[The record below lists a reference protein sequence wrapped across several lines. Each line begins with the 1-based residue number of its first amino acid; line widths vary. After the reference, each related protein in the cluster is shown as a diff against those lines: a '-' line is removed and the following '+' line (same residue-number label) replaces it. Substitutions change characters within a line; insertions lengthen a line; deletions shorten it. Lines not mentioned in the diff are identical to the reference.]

1 MGVRRSR
8 LDVIDLNR
16 VVRAAFMPAGLAPS
30 IVLLEHPVPQFEPI
44 PGLEKVIIIHARVDS
59 MTSLT
64 LSSVSGRRMTRT
76 RSEEHTSELQSR
88 FDLVC
93 RLLLEHKNT
102 K

>member
-76 RSEEHTSELQSR
+76 PLLSGLQRMKNSR
-88 FDLVC
+88 TIGLWSPWMIP
-93 RLLLEHKNT
+93 
-102 K
+102 